1 MRVIDVHTHCWIEEL
16 APRVLEI
23 YKSSYKGSQ
32 TPWYNGTTVDLI
44 RSMDES
50 GVEKSVVLP
59 VSTKAKQVDVINT
72 WLESYLRHDRL
83 IPFATVH
90 PETENPKEVIDSLAK
105 RGFKGIKLHPLNQD
119 FCPQEERMFH
129 IYDAAIDNDM
139 IIFFHAG
146 TGLDLP
152 AVRGSKKDFDAYFE
166 RYPYDKTV
174 LAHLGGVPTLQDNPE
189 VIHGRPGYIDLSYF
203 INVIDDEVL
212 VKVARAH
219 GTKRV
224 MFGTDGPWKSAKSDI
239 EHLSTAGF
247 TQEELED
254 ILYNNAAKLLEL

>member
-1 MRVIDVHTHCWIEEL
+1 MRVIDVHTHCWVEEL
-16 APRVLEI
+16 APRVLEM
-23 YKSSYKGSQ
+23 YRSSYKGSQ
-32 TPWYNGTTVDLI
+32 KAWYDGTARDLL

-59 VSTKAKQVDVINT
+59 VSTKAKQVDTINA
-72 WLESYLRHDRL
+72 WLEPYLGHGRL

-90 PETENPKEVIDSLAK
+90 PETENPKKVIDAVAK
-105 RGFKGIKLHPLNQD
+105 RGFKGIKLHPLNQN
-119 FCPQEERMFH
+119 FRPQEERMFP
-129 IYDAAIDNDM
+129 IYEAAIDNDM

-146 TGLDLP
+146 AGLDLP

-174 LAHLGGVPTLQDNPE
+174 LAHLGGVATLHDDPE
-189 VIHGRPGYIDLSYF
+189 AISGRPGYIDLSYF
-203 INVIDDEVL
+203 IGVIDDNVL
-212 VKVARAH
+212 MNVSRAH

-224 MFGTDGPWKSAKSDI
+224 LFGTDGPWKGAKPDI
-239 EHLSTAGF
+239 EHLSNAGF